1 MASLLTQALSYTH
14 HGISII
20 PSDPKTKLPYWH
32 RLPRVPNRKAP
43 PKTKAT
49 WKPYMH
55 QIANIDRLQYWFK
68 DGLLNITVVC
78 GQVSGGLV
86 VFDFDYEASHIFPR
100 WWRAIGRVSQALV
113 VAKSFKGYH
122 VYLRVVGESVRNQK
136 VAFNEAGNVLI
147 EIKGEGGVIQA
158 PPSRHPSGCRYQ
170 WRQGNY
176 TQIPHLT
183 MNAYEYL
190 LAEAQA
196 FDRRPPKEEPTL
208 AEMKAWRVV
217 DLPQG
222 DDLLTFRLHR
232 YTESSVAGECAQ
244 LAKTVQGSRNDELN
258 KSAFRLGRFVGAGLL
273 DEAQAYQALLL
284 ACETNGY
291 IASDGLAA
299 FRRTYHSGLSS
310 GSQKG
315 TVFLSKLVQQLS
327 ATNETSK

>member
-1 MASLLTQALSYTH
+1 MSSILTNALSYTQQ
-14 HGISII
+14 GISVI
-20 PSDPKTKLPYWH
+20 PSDPKTKLPYWQ
-32 RLPRVPNRKAP
+32 RLPRIPHP
-43 PKTKAT
+43 TQPGKTKAT
-49 WKPYMH
+49 WKPYMKK
-55 QIANIDRLQYWFK
+55 IASMNRLQQWFQ
-68 DGLLNITVVC
+68 DGCLNITVVC

-86 VFDFDYEASHIFPR
+86 VFDFDYDAAVIFPR
-100 WWRAIGRVSQALV
+100 WWQAIGPLAQVLV
-113 VAKSFKGYH
+113 VVKSFKGYH
-122 VYLRVVGESVRNQK
+122 VYLRVRGQRVPCQK
-136 VAFNEAGNVLI
+136 IAFNEDGEVLI

-170 WRQGNY
+170 WRQGNN

-183 MNAYEYL
+183 MNAYEHL

-208 AEMKAWRVV
+208 AEMKAWRLV

-222 DDLLTFRLHR
+222 SDLLTSRLHR
-232 YTESSVAGECAQ
+232 YTESSVARECAQ

-291 IASDGLAA
+291 IADDGPEA
-299 FRRTYHSGLSS
+299 FRRTCHSGLSS
-310 GSQKG
+310 GSQNG
-315 TVFLSKLVQQLS
+315 TRFLSELVQQLS
-327 ATNETSK
+327 